1 MFPPL
6 GAGMDSNLS
15 GWFTER
21 SPMWPGQAFSLK
33 VKKVLLDKQ
42 TDFQKLQ
49 IFERYRGLLC

>member
-1 MFPPL
+1 
-6 GAGMDSNLS
+6 MDSNLS